1 MMRPLMALALLSS
14 CIAAHAATCSVAG
27 TAYDAGG
34 KPLRDAVVRL
44 FNPDSGQASYALT
57 DASATYRLS
66 ADGAG
71 GAFRVDVLSAPTVV
85 TGTHIRTRSIL
96 GMSPVFACS
105 GTAQQDVHVLVD

>member
-1 MMRPLMALALLSS
+1 MIRTLTALLLLTSGF
-14 CIAAHAATCSVAG
+14 AAQAETCSVAG

-44 FNPDSGQASYALT
+44 LNPDSGQASYAVT

-66 ADGAG
+66 ASGMG
-71 GAFRVDVLSAPTVV
+71 EAFRVDVLSPPTVV

-96 GMSPVFACS
+96 GMSPVFACRGS
-105 GTAQQDVHVLVD
+105 AQQDVHVLD